1 MEKKTADI
9 EDEEIQDE
17 FISLLANAMEEIK
30 EKMLEE
36 SSESGLTE
44 EEIDEEIKKGAHD
57 FVLCIFIRFCILEG
71 LDRNEIIELFADF
84 KKVPVYY
91 PHGSNKR
98 KIKAQAV
105 QHRIEVLDEFLNMKP
120 ELKVML
126 DKTNKSRMNLKFNT

>member
-1 MEKKTADI
+1 MKKTTADI
-9 EDEEIQDE
+9 EDEKIQSE
-17 FISLLANAMEEIK
+17 FISLLATAMEEIK

-57 FVLCIFIRFCILEG
+57 FVLCIFIRLCILEG
-71 LDRNEIIELFADF
+71 LDRNEIIEYFADF
-84 KKVPVYY
+84 KKVPIYY
-91 PHGSNKR
+91 PYGSNKR
-98 KIKAQAV
+98 EVEAQAV
-105 QHRIEVLDEFLNMKP
+105 KHRIEVFDEFLNIEP